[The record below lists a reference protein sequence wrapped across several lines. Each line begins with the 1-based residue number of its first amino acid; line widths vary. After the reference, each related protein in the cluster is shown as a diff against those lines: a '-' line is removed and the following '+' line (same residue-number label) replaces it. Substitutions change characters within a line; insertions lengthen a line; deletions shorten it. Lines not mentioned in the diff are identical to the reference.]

1 MGTEKRNVA
10 STYCELHYVDG
21 TSGTRETSGARAVAQ
36 PEGFSHV
43 SEEDIRELERICGPE
58 DVLCSGPLLE
68 DYSHDEMLRVR
79 GVPEAVVFPETTGE
93 VSSILRYASARRI
106 AVTPRGSGT
115 GLCGGA
121 VPVFG
126 GIVLCTTK
134 MNKIIEIDRENL
146 TATVEPG
153 VLLLTLHET
162 VEKLG
167 FLYAPDPGEK
177 TATIGGNINTNAGG
191 MRAIKYGV
199 TRDNVRGL
207 EVVLPSGEILEL
219 GGKHAKNSTGYSLMN
234 AFIGSE
240 GTLGVV
246 TRAVLKLL
254 PLPRRTLSLLVPFD
268 SLGEAIR
275 AVPKVLST
283 GILPQS
289 IEFAER
295 NVIFAAERYL
305 GKKFPHTGA
314 PSYLLIRVDGNSVGE
329 VTSMMEAI
337 GDACLEA
344 GAIDVLIADTQER
357 QKAIWDA
364 RGAFLAAIKSGSQ
377 VDECDVVVPRDR
389 IAELVEYTKVV
400 SERIGVRIE
409 SFGHAGDGNLHI
421 YVIKDSIPDDEWE
434 KRLEKAMD
442 LLYEKG
448 QELGGL
454 VSGEHGIG
462 YAKRKYMLKNLS
474 PGEIAVMRKMKAIFD
489 PQGILNPG
497 KVV

>member
-1 MGTEKRNVA
+1 MRQRLANAYNRCNQDDVK
-10 STYCELHYVDG
+10 EL
-21 TSGTRETSGARAVAQ
+21 AK
-36 PEGFSHV
+36 
-43 SEEDIRELERICGPE
+43 ICGYE
-58 DVLCSGPLLE
+58 DVIFEGPLMD
-68 DYSHDEMLRVR
+68 DYSHDEMPWISGRPDV
-79 GVPEAVVFPETTGE
+79 VVFPENTQE
-93 VSSILRYASARRI
+93 VSAILRYASSRGI
-106 AVTPRGSGT
+106 PVTPRGSGT

-121 VPVFG
+121 VPIFG

-134 MNKIIEIDRENL
+134 MNKILEIDKENL

-162 VEKLG
+162 VEKIG

-199 TRDNVRGL
+199 TRDNIRGL
-207 EVVLPSGEILEL
+207 EVVLPSGQVLKL

-234 AFIGSE
+234 VFIGSE

-246 TRAVLKLL
+246 TKAVLKLL
-254 PLPRRTLSLLVPFD
+254 PLPRRTLTLLVPFN
-268 SLGEAIR
+268 SLGDAIR

-295 NVIFAAERYL
+295 DVIVAAEKYL
-305 GKKFPHTGA
+305 GKKFPDTSA
-314 PSYLLIRVDGNSVGE
+314 PSYLLIRVDGNSPGE
-329 VTSMMEAI
+329 VYGMMEAI

-344 GAIDVLIADTQER
+344 EAIDVLIADTQER

-364 RGAFLAAIKSGSQ
+364 RGAFLAALKSGNE
-377 VDECDVVVPRDR
+377 VDECDVVVPRNH
-389 IAELVEYTKVV
+389 IAEFVEYTKKV
-400 SERIGVRIE
+400 STKVGVRIE

-421 YVIKDSIPDDEWE
+421 YVIRDDLPDEDW
-434 KRLEKAMD
+434 KVKVEKAMD

-448 QELGGL
+448 YRLGGL

-462 YAKRKYMLKNLS
+462 YAKKKYLT
-474 PGEIAVMRKMKAIFD
+474 KAISEDQMELMRQLKKVFD
-489 PQGILNPG
+489 PQWILNPG
-497 KVV
+497 KVI